1 MLRVFTKNG
10 CGTCKSVKYQLDS
23 KGVKYEEIDVGTP
36 EGLDLAQELGIG
48 HAGTIIDDDNKIV
61 PLEVALSS

>member
-23 KGVKYEEIDVGTP
+23 KGVKYDEIDVSTP
-36 EGLDLAQELGIG
+36 EGLDLAQKLNIG
-48 HAGTIIDDDNKIV
+48 HAGTIINEKDEIV
-61 PLEVALSS
+61 PLEVALQS